1 MNSVCLLWEE
11 LRIEI
16 YVFILGFTNNMKKL
30 PIAFHPGED
39 LLEAIEAKGW
49 SQKQFA
55 ELIGTTAP
63 YLSDI
68 IKGRRNIT
76 ASLAVRIGAAFW
88 TSAEVWMNLQTNYD
102 LFLAEKKEAEKVG
115 MVKSKLKE
123 PTYA

>member
-1 MNSVCLLWEE
+1 
-11 LRIEI
+11 
-16 YVFILGFTNNMKKL
+16 MKKL

-49 SQKQFA
+49 SQRQFA

-76 ASLAVRIGAAFW
+76 ASLAVRIGAAFG
-88 TSAEVWMNLQTNYD
+88 TSAEVRMNMQTNYD
-102 LFLAEKKEAEKVG
+102 LFVAAKEEKERVASVHEKIKE
-115 MVKSKLKE
+115 L
-123 PTYA
+123 TYA